1 MDAQALND
9 ALTILAQR
17 TKDFKAEGRDKARTR
32 QLYFVQRGRLIW
44 AVSGTRNTL
53 PVPADASPDV
63 PPEGIDAAK
72 WRRLLELLSD
82 AEKLLRDELKL
93 VPASQP
99 LPKPLPVPD
108 NSGRN
113 ATERMR
119 KRRRSRDALEAT
131 LKDVYG
137 KKDGKFRFRQH
148 EKLLSTDKNEAWLIA
163 SYHPDLKVFFYGEQV
178 PMAMAETASA
188 SGTTPRAQL
197 AQRMRRMHTQ
207 ARLLASRSTALQPAE
222 QPPAQGGAIAWLWP
236 GDKPVY
242 KRPGAI
248 IGAASIL
255 GVVGWLLFAPKKT
268 EKKPAAEGK

>member
-17 TKDFKAEGRDKARTR
+17 TKDFKAEGRAKARTR

-44 AVSGTRNTL
+44 AISGTRNTL
-53 PVPADASPDV
+53 PVPPDASPDA
-63 PPEGIDAAK
+63 PPEGVDAAK
-72 WRRLLELLSD
+72 WRRLLELLRD
-82 AEKLLRDELKL
+82 AEKLLRDELKI

-99 LPKPLPVPD
+99 LPTPLPVPD

-178 PMAMAETASA
+178 PMVMAETTAGAETASGARRSLIARSRLPLMQAQRFTSPQAATPA
-188 SGTTPRAQL
+188 SG
-197 AQRMRRMHTQ
+197 
-207 ARLLASRSTALQPAE
+207 
-222 QPPAQGGAIAWLWP
+222 GAVAWLWP
-236 GDKPVY
+236 SDKPVY

-268 EKKPAAEGK
+268 EKKPAAESK